1 MKSLVHLNTTTAHGK
16 EYWQARWI
24 DAQGK
29 RRCQGLGACES
40 MLKAAATRLC
50 RQIERERAT
59 LAGESTLGAWTTE
72 YLAEAQAG
80 EATLSNHAR
89 VCGWL
94 VDFFG
99 KGRRLDKI
107 SRNDAERFA
116 GWLRARTV
124 VRAGAEQPVDE
135 NTVRTQVRVC
145 KAVFNAAHRRDLV
158 TFNPFDRIESSDI
171 RPDLF
176 VRMLSP
182 EEFGRIIDAC
192 PGAPERCL
200 FGLCRWAGLR
210 PNEALK
216 CRWSD
221 INWLERTI
229 AVAAPDA
236 ENPTRKR
243 TSKSRARYVPIVP
256 DLYRLLDESFSNA
269 PVGSERPTDGLDRRI
284 SRMGHKAIKTAGVAY
299 YGAVFYALRKMCE
312 RAWLEQGHPGMFV
325 HNWLGHNPT
334 TAARH
339 YVEPTPESITRVTTS
354 GDFAETSPYNR

>member
-29 RRCQGLGACES
+29 RRCQGLGSCETLS
-40 MLKAAATRLC
+40 KAAATRMC
-50 RQIERERAT
+50 RQIERDRAT

-72 YLAEAQAG
+72 YLAETQVG
-80 EATLSNHAR
+80 ENTKANHAR

-94 VDFFG
+94 VEFFG

-107 SRNDAERFA
+107 SRNDAERFTT
-116 GWLRARTV
+116 WLRARKV
-124 VRAGAEQPVDE
+124 VRAGEEQPVDE

-145 KAVFNAAHRRDLV
+145 KVVFNAAHRRDLV

-176 VRMLSP
+176 VRMLSA
-182 EEFGRIIDAC
+182 EEFSRILDAC

-210 PNEALK
+210 LGEALR
-216 CRWSD
+216 CQWGD
-221 INWLERTI
+221 VNWEVRTL
-229 AVAAPDA
+229 AVAAPTA
-236 ENPTRKR
+236 ENPSRKR
-243 TSKSRARYVPIVP
+243 TSKAKPRHVPLVP
-256 DLYRLLDESFSNA
+256 ELYGLLEESFGAA
-269 PVGSERPTDGLDRRI
+269 PVGSSGPCDGVESGP
-284 SRMGHKAIKTAGVAY
+284 SRMAEKVLEQAGTSP
-299 YGAVFYALRKMCE
+299 YGEPFQSLRKMCE

-325 HNWLGHNPT
+325 HNWLGHNPG

-339 YVEPTPESITRVTTS
+339 YVEPTPESITKVTTS
-354 GDFAETSPYNR
+354 GDFAETSPHNH